1 VRELIIS
8 TNPPVP
14 AVLTDPEVAAIYID
28 GTPPGAPSVTSAS
41 AGSGSSVTVKGLP
54 PAADLPLSNAGL
66 APGAYWNSDGFVCV
80 VPNGGLLATSSE
92 GLTPQTLWDN
102 GGFVCVA

>member
-28 GTPPGAPSVTSAS
+28 GSPGAPSVTSVS
-41 AGSGSSVTVKGLP
+41 AGSGSAVTVKGLP
-54 PAADLPLSNAGL
+54 PAADLPLSDEGL
-66 APGAYWNSDGFVCV
+66 APGAYWNNGRFVCV
-80 VPNGGLLATSSE
+80 VAGGGILPLSSDGLA
-92 GLTPQTLWDN
+92 PQDLWEN

>member
-28 GTPPGAPSVTSAS
+28 GTPGPPSVSPVS

-54 PAADLPLSNAGL
+54 PAADLPLSDEGL
-66 APGAYWNSDGFVCV
+66 APGAYWNNGRFVCV
-80 VPNGGLLATSSE
+80 VPGGGILPLSSDGLAS
-92 GLTPQTLWDN
+92 QDLWEN